1 MGLSDGAHRS
11 HMTLSL
17 CRWWR
22 GGGGGGGGSVMN
34 EVIVT
39 LLWNNFSF
47 HPGFVSSIR
56 LFYILAKLAHLF
68 VLIHDEQFKF
78 LHFFGFTEKFTK
90 WSVMNYI
97 GLFNLIK
104 YQ

>member
-1 MGLSDGAHRS
+1 M
-11 HMTLSL
+11 
-17 CRWWR
+17 
-22 GGGGGGGGSVMN
+22 GGGGGGGVCSVMN

-68 VLIHDEQFKF
+68 VLIHDDQFKL
-78 LHFFGFTEKFTK
+78 LHFLGFYRKINQMISDELY
-90 WSVMNYI
+90 WI
-97 GLFNLIK
+97 I
-104 YQ
+104 